1 MLEKSQKFYRKIQ
14 LRSDDDI
21 FFYFAKMHSSEVSVL
36 NFKSRVLEFLMKSL
50 SRRLPPRLHHCC
62 DVTKELDWA
71 HLRTGVSKNV
81 FALRTGLGLELFC
94 GPTINIITNVWWWK
108 FVTAQKSAPGNEFLT
123 DRRWAA
129 TRISSTTNF
138 SIMTVKIDG

>member
-1 MLEKSQKFYRKIQ
+1 MTFFLFRQNAQFWSLGLEFQV
-14 LRSDDDI
+14 
-21 FFYFAKMHSSEVSVL
+21 SSLGVPDEVSVS
-36 NFKSRVLEFLMKSL
+36 KVTASTTSL
-50 SRRLPPRLHHCC
+50 LWCDKGVRLSP
-62 DVTKELDWA
+62 
-71 HLRTGVSKNV
+71 LRTGVSKNV